1 MQSWFGLA
9 THELSVGKVAH
20 RMCVLSVL
28 FTWSA
33 RRWRVAALT
42 AVGTFLL
49 LGLST
54 AVIPNP
60 VFGRSIPPTSW
71 ALGVL
76 VATSVLSGLLTA
88 SYIRQPSGST
98 AVSNSGDRPARGGII
113 GGALAYFAIGC
124 PVCNKLVLLALGA
137 TGAVQF
143 FAPIQPYM
151 AAAGMLLLAGALV
164 IRLRG
169 AMRCAWAPP
178 ASHSPAT
185 DVTPASPETSQP
197 VVITVGGES
206 ESSQTRSHHPET

>member
-1 MQSWFGLA
+1 
-9 THELSVGKVAH
+9 
-20 RMCVLSVL
+20 MCVLSVL

-33 RRWRVAALT
+33 RRWRIAALT
-42 AVGTFLL
+42 ALGTFLL

-76 VATSVLSGLLTA
+76 IATSVLSGLLTA
-88 SYIRQPSGST
+88 TYVRQPSESADADSKT
-98 AVSNSGDRPARGGII
+98 DRPARGGII

-124 PVCNKLVLLALGA
+124 PVCNKLVLLALGT

-143 FAPIQPYM
+143 FAPVQPYM

-169 AMRCAWAPP
+169 EMRCAWTPP

-185 DVTPASPETSQP
+185 DVTQTNPETSQA
-197 VVITVGGES
+197 VVTTVGGES
-206 ESSQTRSHHPET
+206 ATSQPNSDRA

>member
-1 MQSWFGLA
+1 
-9 THELSVGKVAH
+9 
-20 RMCVLSVL
+20 MCVLSVL

-88 SYIRQPSGST
+88 TYVRQPTDTTVASKAS
-98 AVSNSGDRPARGGII
+98 DRPARGGII

-164 IRLRG
+164 VRLRG
-169 AMRCAWAPP
+169 EMRCAWAPP
-178 ASHSPAT
+178 ADQTPHSDASAGIPAALTAQAIT
-185 DVTPASPETSQP
+185 DTSPPAVLTPASAPEVPSATS
-197 VVITVGGES
+197 E
-206 ESSQTRSHHPET
+206 HPEA